1 MKVVHGRLLINDRPC
16 FVILISDRVS
26 FIPAVLTIIG
36 EQGKK
41 IFSLPCS
48 PASLLPS
55 PLSVGIQTNLISVA
69 TPTESG
75 SRDCSEGI
83 PTRTLGS
90 IPNLQMYIPIIRT
103 RGGGDSET
111 RGEPFPLSPHLLV
124 PLSSNEDIS
133 AKVGCSP
140 DTQTILAV

>member
-26 FIPAVLTIIG
+26 FIG
-36 EQGKK
+36 QEKQQGKK

-48 PASLLPS
+48 PAPLLPS
-55 PLSVGIQTNLISVA
+55 PLSVGIQPNLISVA